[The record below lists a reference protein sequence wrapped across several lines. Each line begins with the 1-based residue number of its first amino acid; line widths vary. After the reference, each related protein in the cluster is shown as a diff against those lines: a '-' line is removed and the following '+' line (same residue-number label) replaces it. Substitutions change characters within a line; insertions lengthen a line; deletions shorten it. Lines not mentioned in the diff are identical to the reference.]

1 MNANDVNEIIN
12 NICTKLGTTV
22 EKVVPE
28 YAKYKVVSNLQC
40 FLIGVVFAIITTF
53 LTMTMLKMLKKRIAE
68 YVDEYGNN
76 DWYDEDFAM
85 VYCIGGAFLFILMVI
100 ATAMIVNG
108 LDFVPWLVSP
118 QGAFVAEI
126 AQFGR

>member
-12 NICTKLGTTV
+12 NICAKLGTTV

-28 YAKYKVVSNLQC
+28 YAKYKVVSNLQEL
-40 FLIGVVFAIITTF
+40 LIGVVLAIITTF

-68 YVDEYGNN
+68 YIDEYGHN
-76 DWYDEDFAM
+76 DWYDEDFAA
-85 VYCIGGAFLFILMVI
+85 VYCIGGVFLFILMVI

>member
-12 NICTKLGTTV
+12 NICAKLGTTV

-28 YAKYKVVSNLQC
+28 YAKYKVVSNLQE
-40 FLIGVVFAIITTF
+40 FLIGVVLAIITTF

-68 YVDEYGNN
+68 YVDKYGYN
-76 DWYDEDFAM
+76 DWYNEDFAM
-85 VYCIGGAFLFILMVI
+85 VYCIGGVFLFILMVI

>member
-12 NICTKLGTTV
+12 NICAKLGTTV

-28 YAKYKVVSNLQC
+28 YAKYKVVSNLQE
-40 FLIGVVFAIITTF
+40 FLIGVVLAIITTF
-53 LTMTMLKMLKKRIAE
+53 LTMTMLKMLKKRIVE
-68 YVDEYGNN
+68 YVDEYGHN
-76 DWYDEDFAM
+76 DWYDEDFVE
-85 VYCIGGAFLFILMVI
+85 VYYIGGAFLFILMVI
-100 ATAMIVNG
+100 ATVMIVNG